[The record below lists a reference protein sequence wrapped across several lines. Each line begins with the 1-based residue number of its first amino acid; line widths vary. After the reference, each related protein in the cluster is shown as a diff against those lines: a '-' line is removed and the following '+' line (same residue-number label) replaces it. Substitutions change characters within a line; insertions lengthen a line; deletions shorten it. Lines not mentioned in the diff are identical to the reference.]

1 MRLAGLQAL
10 LMVDQDG
17 DLRICA
23 VGGFEKEDIPDP
35 VCCFVFLS
43 SNAICCG
50 ALPAAYDSLALLSTS
65 DQRFADELTRRQD
78 PVAKKT

>member
-43 SNAICCG
+43 SNAICRGGSSC
-50 ALPAAYDSLALLSTS
+50 SL
-65 DQRFADELTRRQD
+65 
-78 PVAKKT
+78 